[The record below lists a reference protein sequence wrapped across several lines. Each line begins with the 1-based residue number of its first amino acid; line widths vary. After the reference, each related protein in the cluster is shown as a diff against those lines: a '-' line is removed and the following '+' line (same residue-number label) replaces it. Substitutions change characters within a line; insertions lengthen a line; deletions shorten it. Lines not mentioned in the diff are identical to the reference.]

1 MERQFM
7 LNEQARDR
15 VPNSAA
21 NPLSTAFSAPKF
33 RCRPAR
39 PDRTQAIDLKQ
50 IFGVER
56 VPFGGWET
64 FSPCRHGEA
73 AGSAHAPE
81 PAPGTLV
88 IAELCR
94 HVVG

>member
-1 MERQFM
+1 M
-7 LNEQARDR
+7 LNKQARDR

-39 PDRTQAIDLKQ
+39 PNRTQTLDIKQ
-50 IFGVER
+50 VFGVER
-56 VPFGGWET
+56 GLFGGSET
-64 FSPCRHGEA
+64 FSPCWQGEA
-73 AGSAHAPE
+73 TGSAHAPD
-81 PAPGTLV
+81 PAAGALV

>member
-1 MERQFM
+1 M
-7 LNEQARDR
+7 LNKQARDR
-15 VPNSAA
+15 VPNSAV

-39 PDRTQAIDLKQ
+39 PNRTQTLDLKQ
-50 IFGVER
+50 IFGASR
-56 VPFGGWET
+56 VPFGGSET
-64 FSPCRHGEA
+64 FSPCWQGKST
-73 AGSAHAPE
+73 GSAHAWDR
-81 PAPGTLV
+81 AAGTLV

>member
-1 MERQFM
+1 M

-33 RCRPAR
+33 RCRLAR
-39 PDRTQAIDLKQ
+39 PNRTQAADLKQ
-50 IFGVER
+50 VFGVER
-56 VPFGGWET
+56 VPFGGSET
-64 FSPCRHGEA
+64 FSPCQQGEA
-73 AGSAHAPE
+73 TGSAHARD
-81 PAPGTLV
+81 PAAGTLV

>member
-1 MERQFM
+1 M

-21 NPLSTAFSAPKF
+21 NPLPTAFSAAKF

-39 PDRTQAIDLKQ
+39 PNRTQALDIKHV
-50 IFGVER
+50 FGDER
-56 VPFGGWET
+56 GLFGGSET
-64 FSPCRHGEA
+64 FSPCRQGDATGSPHAADPA
-73 AGSAHAPE
+73 AGA
-81 PAPGTLV
+81 LV

>member
-21 NPLSTAFSAPKF
+21 NPLFGAKTRQEF

-39 PDRTQAIDLKQ
+39 PNGTQALDHKQ
-50 IFGVER
+50 VFGVER
-56 VPFGGWET
+56 VPFGGSET
-64 FSPCRHGEA
+64 FSPCWQGHATGPAHAAHPA
-73 AGSAHAPE
+73 AGA
-81 PAPGTLV
+81 LV